1 MGGAAHDI
9 SASLWLMLLPK
20 DGWEI
25 RGFAH
30 VSTACAHSRRHLSAR
45 RCHRPKPSRTSWG
58 AASFSRSVR
67 QIFHSVQLD
76 FLWIFYLWK
85 DQTKSSLKV
94 RIIYATYRRNFFSS
108 FSRSVFLTYDSASVW
123 LRHLAC
129 SPKNSWQNTWVFQ
142 WKLEKVF
149 STDKLRH
156 HASNLAA
163 KEFESDLE
171 YLICHSPLTIWHR
184 LLQDMYF
191 KRCAKIRQIPC

>member
-1 MGGAAHDI
+1 MKKNTCKRENSKSLQSILFLDLAPSQKLQRIPSYFRSASPKHRNALTCFTELTPRKLRQRLKWKNFDGGAAHDI

-94 RIIYATYRRNFFSS
+94 RIIYSLHRRIFFK
-108 FSRSVFLTYDSASVW
+108 FFKECL
-123 LRHLAC
+123 
-129 SPKNSWQNTWVFQ
+129 
-142 WKLEKVF
+142 LEF
-149 STDKLRH
+149 MILH
-156 HASNLAA
+156 Q
-163 KEFESDLE
+163 SDCD
-171 YLICHSPLTIWHR
+171 I
-184 LLQDMYF
+184 
-191 KRCAKIRQIPC
+191 